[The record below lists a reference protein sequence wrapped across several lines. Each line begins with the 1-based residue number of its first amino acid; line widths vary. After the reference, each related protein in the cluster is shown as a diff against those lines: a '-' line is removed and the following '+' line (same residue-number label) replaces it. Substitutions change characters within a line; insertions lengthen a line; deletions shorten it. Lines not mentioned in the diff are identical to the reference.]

1 MDYQTWKKSFEDE
14 FEEHR
19 QKNTRL
25 IYSYQPGYDYYNES
39 PEWVMYGDFCDFI
52 RKGTEHIG
60 PQITDKYAK
69 ILIADNEIL
78 KGFLRD
84 EFRRIKPFT
93 LVDETLDQVFEYNN
107 MNIKLEE
114 LTQEQK
120 RIFDEEKRLFKKEFG
135 KYIEL
140 LKNH

>member
-19 QKNTRL
+19 QKNTKL
-25 IYSYQPGYDYYNES
+25 IYSYQPEYEYYRDS
-39 PEWVMYGDFCDFI
+39 PEWIMYGDFCDFI

-60 PQITDKYAK
+60 PSITEKYTK
-69 ILIADNEIL
+69 ILIANNEIFQ
-78 KGFLRD
+78 GFLHD

-93 LVDETLDQVFEYNN
+93 EVDETLDQVFEFNN
-107 MNIKLEE
+107 MNIKLDE

-120 RIFDEEKRLFKKEFG
+120 IIFDEEKRLFKKEFG